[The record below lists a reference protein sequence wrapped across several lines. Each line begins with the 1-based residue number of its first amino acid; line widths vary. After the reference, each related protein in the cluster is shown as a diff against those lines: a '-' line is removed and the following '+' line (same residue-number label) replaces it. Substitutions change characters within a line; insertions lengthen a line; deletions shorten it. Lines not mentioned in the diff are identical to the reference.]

1 MSRRFKQLAL
11 ILGDAAL
18 LYLSLYLSLVIR
30 YGVRF
35 EPLRFW
41 RNVPLFSVVYA
52 IWLAVFFIAGL
63 YSIRTAWNFEDTLRK
78 MVRTMLVNI
87 SIAIAFFYLIP
98 YFQLTPK
105 TILLLDVVIFLI
117 LFGVWRLVFNRIVRA
132 MGATISLVLIG
143 GNKVSLELARE
154 VVDHPELG
162 YKLVGFF
169 NLEKGYVPRWLKRSG
184 ALIGDKFFQF
194 RRLIKS
200 REIDLV
206 VISNDTYRKIFGE
219 LYRLI
224 PTGIKIYDLS
234 SFWEDMG
241 RSIPTS
247 EADKIWFLENLR
259 GVKKRLYEV
268 RKRWLDVIFAAVL
281 GVPSVLVYLPI
292 ALGIKLTDGG
302 PVLYRQ
308 KRVGKDGKVFEVIKF
323 RTMVPNAEK
332 RRARWAKKNDHRVTK
347 FGRFLR
353 SMRLDELPQL
363 INVFR
368 GEMSFIG
375 PRPERPEFVKDLKKE
390 IPHYDLRQLIRPGIT
405 GWAQINYPYGASEE
419 DAGKKLRYD
428 LYYLKHRS
436 LLLDTEILLKTFEVV
451 LSAKGR

>member
-1 MSRRFKQLAL
+1 MSRKLKQLIL
-11 ILGDAAL
+11 ILGDTAL
-18 LYLSLYLSLVIR
+18 LYLSLYLSLAIR

-35 EPLRFW
+35 EPFRFW
-41 RNVPLFSVVYA
+41 RNVPLFSAVYA
-52 IWLAVFFIAGL
+52 IWLVVFFIIGL
-63 YSIRTAWNFEDTLRK
+63 YSIRTAWNYESTLRK
-78 MVRTMLVNI
+78 FLRSMLVNVAV
-87 SIAIAFFYLIP
+87 AIAFFYLVP

-105 TILLLDVVIFLI
+105 TTLLFDVAIFFV
-117 LFGVWRLVFNRIVRA
+117 LFGIWRFVFSRTIRA
-132 MGATISLVLIG
+132 LGTTISLVLIG
-143 GNKVSLELARE
+143 GNKVSLELAQE
-154 VVDHPELG
+154 IVDHPELG

-169 NLEKGYVPRWLKRSG
+169 NLESGYIPQWLKRSG

-200 REIDLV
+200 REVDSV
-206 VISNDTYRKIFGE
+206 VISNDTYHKIFGE

-224 PTGIKIYDLS
+224 PTGIKIYNLS
-234 SFWEDMG
+234 SFWEDMD

-247 EADKIWFLENLR
+247 EADKVWFLENLR
-259 GVKKRLYEV
+259 GVKKRIYEA
-268 RKRWLDVIFAAVL
+268 RKRWLDAMFAAVL
-281 GVPSVLVYLPI
+281 GVPALLIYLPI

-308 KRVGKDGKVFEVIKF
+308 KRVGKDGKLFEVIKF
-323 RTMVPNAEK
+323 RTMIPNAE
-332 RRARWAKKNDHRVTK
+332 RRKARWAKKNDHRVTK

-353 SMRLDELPQL
+353 STRLDEVPQL

-375 PRPERPEFVKDLKKE
+375 PRPERPEFVQDLKKQ

-405 GWAQINYPYGASEE
+405 GWAQVNYPYGASEE